1 MKKKLLIMKRSIF
14 AFAIAGSMFLVSC
27 GKEEENNNNEGTE
40 QPDESQEEEAAESPI
55 IGTWQM
61 TGFDDGYEPSA
72 EEQAMHDEELQE
84 LIRNTEYVFGEDGS
98 LKVKTSMLG
107 VIIEYEETYS
117 IDGETL
123 ITTSE
128 EGEAPPFNFTVSDSK
143 LVMIQKDREY
153 TIKSTFK
160 RE

>member
-1 MKKKLLIMKRSIF
+1 MKKSIF

-27 GKEEENNNNEGTE
+27 GTEEENNNNEGIGQSE
-40 QPDESQEEEAAESPI
+40 ESQDETAEPTI

-72 EEQAMHDEELQE
+72 EEQEMRDKGLQE
-84 LIRNTEYVFGEDGS
+84 LIKNTEYVFGEDGS

-107 VIIEYEETYS
+107 KIIEYEETYT

-123 ITTSE
+123 ITTSK
-128 EGEAPPFNFTVSDSK
+128 EGEAPPFNIIVSDSE
-143 LVMIQKDREY
+143 LVMVQKDREY
-153 TIKSTFK
+153 TLKSTFK
-160 RE
+160 RQ

>member
-1 MKKKLLIMKRSIF
+1 MKKTIFTF
-14 AFAIAGSMFLVSC
+14 AFAGSMFFVSC
-27 GKEEENNNNEGTE
+27 GMEEENQNNEGTE
-40 QPDESQEEEAAESPI
+40 QSDESQDEAAEPTI
-55 IGTWQM
+55 VGTWQM

-72 EEQAMHDEELQE
+72 EEKAMHDETLKE
-84 LIRNTEYVFGEDGS
+84 LIKNTEYIFGEDGS
-98 LKVKTSMLG
+98 LKVTTSMLG
-107 VIIEYEETYS
+107 RIIEYEETYS

-128 EGEAPPFNFTVSDSK
+128 EGEAPPFNFTVSGSE
-143 LVMIQKDREY
+143 LVLIQKDREY

>member
-1 MKKKLLIMKRSIF
+1 MKKSIF

-27 GKEEENNNNEGTE
+27 GMEEENNNNEETE
-40 QPDESQEEEAAESPI
+40 QPEESQDEAAEPTI

-72 EEQAMHDEELQE
+72 EEQAMNDKGLEEL
-84 LIRNTEYVFGEDGS
+84 IKNTVYVFGEDGS
-98 LKVKTSMLG
+98 LIVKTSMLG
-107 VIIEYEETYS
+107 TIIEYEETYS

-123 ITTSE
+123 IMTSE
-128 EGEAPPFNFTVSDSK
+128 EGEARPFNITVSDSE
-143 LVMIQKDREY
+143 LIMIQKDREY
-153 TIKSTFK
+153 TIKSIFK